1 MLIANDKNNT
11 FSCILGKQSAL
22 PPCFYAATRHFLV
35 KTWEVFP
42 FFLRR
47 FLNYL
52 RRFSEKRP
60 TLFLFLRTVFLLCR
74 TTTLLST
81 DVFQRYPNYYP
92 QKHPFYCEN
101 LRFSRHLLISENRV
115 VAPNPLVASICALKS
130 RMRFVKFP

>member
-11 FSCILGKQSAL
+11 FFLHSRKAKRAAPLLLCSYSVL
-22 PPCFYAATRHFLV
+22 PCQNMGS
-35 KTWEVFP
+35 FP